1 MILELFCDMHNGSDW
16 PHDCFAIAK
25 PNPRKAKICKHIL
38 CFPAVWPRRLTVRTL
53 GFHPSNRGSIP
64 RGVTNKKDSPKGGSF
79 LLVISRSE
87 MRTPKGFEGQ
97 SHTQELAPSMAA
109 GRQAKGLIN

>member
-1 MILELFCDMHNGSDW
+1 MCGL
-16 PHDCFAIAK
+16 
-25 PNPRKAKICKHIL
+25 
-38 CFPAVWPRRLTVRTL
+38 
-53 GFHPSNRGSIP
+53 
-64 RGVTNKKDSPKGGSF
+64 TNKKDSPKGGSF